1 MQQTLNHQNAPNT
14 ILKEASNVPIPMPR
28 SILKS
33 ESIKVELNEII
44 NNWSKSNPKYYKDNQ
59 AGQAK
64 DPVRRDEDLKNQIK
78 SAEPRNMIQEYK
90 EKSKSALKIF
100 PSEFKLS
107 EEEDVEDIN
116 KTQSNRKKHR
126 RRTSANVFHPQLEPQ
141 ETKEIELQLDNEDI
155 ISVAKCVHPHT
166 ISAFKTS
173 LKPYIGEAVETKVSV
188 VALGVIIVGIAV
200 YFARAAKLVN
210 VKYAI

>member
-1 MQQTLNHQNAPNT
+1 MHQNAPNT

-33 ESIKVELNEII
+33 ESIKVQLNELIE
-44 NNWSKSNPKYYKDNQ
+44 NRSKSNPKYYKDNQ
-59 AGQAK
+59 AGQDLVK
-64 DPVRRDEDLKNQIK
+64 RDEDLKNQIK
-78 SAEPRNMIQEYK
+78 SAELRNMVQEYK

-116 KTQSNRKKHR
+116 KTLSKRKKHR
-126 RRTSANVFHPQLEPQ
+126 RGRSANVFHPQLEPNQ
-141 ETKEIELQLDNEDI
+141 TTEMELQPDQKDI
-155 ISVAKCVHPHT
+155 ISVAKCVHPHK
-166 ISAFKTS
+166 IASFKES